1 MTNVDLLFDKIN
13 TGREGKNI
21 GLKTGIE
28 KLDKY
33 IGGIQRGVYTLIFG
47 LSGASKTGLAL
58 YMIYRTLKD
67 NPEKDI
73 KYIYF
78 SLEMAAELLL
88 AKLMCLYMY
97 EEFGVII
104 SYTELM
110 SWEEILSDEK
120 YNYIQ
125 KSKVWLS
132 EISEKLLIFDKAL
145 SAKSFY
151 RTTMSLLEEWGSFT
165 ESADGRRKIY
175 NKANP
180 EQYVI
185 VVVDHVGLCV
195 PETGNSK
202 KQEIDLISQYAVNLR
217 ERCQVSFFMLQQEN
231 RNSANMDRRKMDMT
245 ECSSEDLKDTGNTFN
260 DCQVCLGVYY
270 PLKHKLKTHRGYPI
284 INDACS
290 DFKGLRDRYRAIC
303 LIKNRMGVSDR
314 VIPVNFMGEIGYYR
328 NLPKPEEISDWKPY
342 LSLETKDSETEDVPE
357 NKSQEPINSFN
368 FKF

>member
-1 MTNVDLLFDKIN
+1 
-13 TGREGKNI
+13 
-21 GLKTGIE
+21 
-28 KLDKY
+28 
-33 IGGIQRGVYTLIFG
+33 
-47 LSGASKTGLAL
+47 
-58 YMIYRTLKD
+58 
-67 NPEKDI
+67 
-73 KYIYF
+73 
-78 SLEMAAELLL
+78 
-88 AKLMCLYMY
+88 
-97 EEFGVII
+97 
-104 SYTELM
+104 
-110 SWEEILSDEK
+110 
-120 YNYIQ
+120 
-125 KSKVWLS
+125 
-132 EISEKLLIFDKAL
+132 
-145 SAKSFY
+145 
-151 RTTMSLLEEWGSFT
+151 MSLLEEWGSFT

-175 NKANP
+175 NKTNP

-284 INDACS
+284 INDTCS

-314 VIPVNFMGEIGYYR
+314 VIPVNFIGEIGYYR

-342 LSLETKDSETEDVPE
+342 LSLKTNNSVTEDVPE
-357 NKSQEPINSFN
+357 NKSQESTTN
-368 FKF
+368 

>member
-47 LSGASKTGLAL
+47 LSGAGKSAVAL
-58 YMIYRTLKD
+58 YMIYRTLRD

-78 SLEMAAELLL
+78 SLEMSSELLL

-120 YNYIQ
+120 YEYIQ
-125 KSKVWLS
+125 KSRAWLS

-145 SAKSFY
+145 TAKSFY
-151 RTTMSLLEEWGSFT
+151 RTVKGLLSEWGTFT
-165 ESADGRRKIY
+165 KSADGRRELYQKD
-175 NKANP
+175 NP
-180 EQYVI
+180 DQYVI

-195 PETGNSK
+195 PETGSSK
-202 KQEIDLISQYAVNLR
+202 KQEIDTISQYAVGLR

-231 RNSANMDRRKMDMT
+231 RNSSNMDRRKMDMT
-245 ECSSEDLKDTGNTFN
+245 ECSSEDLKDTGNTYN
-260 DCQVCLGVYY
+260 DCEICIGVYH

-284 INDACS
+284 ICDSSA
-290 DFKGLRDRYRAIC
+290 DFKGLRDRYRSLC
-303 LIKNRMGVSDR
+303 LIKNRLGVSDR
-314 VIPVNFMGEIGYYR
+314 LIPVNFIGEIGYYR
-328 NLPKPEEISDWKPY
+328 NLPKPEEISD
-342 LSLETKDSETEDVPE
+342 
-357 NKSQEPINSFN
+357 
-368 FKF
+368 

>member
-1 MTNVDLLFDKIN
+1 M
-13 TGREGKNI
+13 
-21 GLKTGIE
+21 
-28 KLDKY
+28 
-33 IGGIQRGVYTLIFG
+33 
-47 LSGASKTGLAL
+47 
-58 YMIYRTLKD
+58 
-67 NPEKDI
+67 
-73 KYIYF
+73 
-78 SLEMAAELLL
+78 
-88 AKLMCLYMY
+88 
-97 EEFGVII
+97 
-104 SYTELM
+104 
-110 SWEEILSDEK
+110 
-120 YNYIQ
+120 
-125 KSKVWLS
+125 
-132 EISEKLLIFDKAL
+132 LIFDKAL

-151 RTTMSLLEEWGSFT
+151 RTTMSLLEEWGNFT

-175 NKANP
+175 SKTNP

-284 INDACS
+284 INDAGS

-368 FKF
+368 F